1 MPQLSASPAA
11 TLLSSCISLSPFA
24 LQLLRRSLAA
34 TAVLS
39 IFHPVLFGTP
49 AGQTSDAGI

>member
-24 LQLLRRSLAA
+24 LQLLRRSLAE

-39 IFHPVLFGTP
+39 IFHPVLFVTP